1 MLKRIRRVPFGLLLI
16 IILALFFRLIWLD
29 RVPNGITDDEL
40 IFVLN
45 AKAVFFTGSDISGA
59 WNPLTFAPIPGIT
72 PMAEL
77 PSLIMAP
84 FTGLLPLSLFTS
96 KLPYALV
103 STLLAVLLYLITSK
117 LLGRREAFFVGIV
130 AALNPWSIFTGRTA
144 YDAPLAIFFYLLA
157 FLMLLYAKNW
167 KILLVFIP
175 LFFGFYSYIATK
187 VIFIPFTLLIVSFS
201 WLIWNKKKFSKQYLV
216 LLLLCLA
223 LFIFFL
229 TSLKFNSTK
238 ERLSEISTPN
248 DPKYAKTVDTER
260 QLSMKSPLRD
270 VFSNK
275 VVVFG
280 KDSIDKYLKVFST
293 EFLFLKGEGTS
304 TLSLGNHGYFY
315 YLDFIFII
323 VGFCV
328 LFKRN
333 RPIWFFIS
341 GLILIAPLPAV
352 ANNLQTGSW
361 VLRSSLLYPMFIF
374 LIGIGIWFI
383 VFLFKRKIFQGL
395 ILSALVI
402 LYTAGVL
409 NFVNIF
415 FFRNPFY
422 NSESFS
428 LSSRVV
434 SNYIQFAGKDGRKVI
449 VTTNDPK
456 KSFYQYM
463 FNTNQYNRKNASKI
477 RDLVREEKY
486 EYKNAVFTG
495 CLSNLKFS
503 KETIYIGGATSKCG
517 QIDFKYNRQ
526 YLNIPRLSDGGP
538 IYTIVNDSIC
548 GKYHLNLFPTDI
560 LVSDF
565 AINDLPEKR
574 FCKQFITISQ

>member
-1 MLKRIRRVPFGLLLI
+1 MLKRIKRVPFGLLLI
-16 IILALFFRLIWLD
+16 IILALFFRLFWLD
-29 RVPNGITDDEL
+29 KVPNGITDDEV

-45 AKAVFFTGSDISGA
+45 AKAVFLTGSDISGA
-59 WNPLTFAPIPGIT
+59 WNPLTLAPIPGIT

-84 FTGLLPLSLFTS
+84 FIGLLPHSLFAS

-103 STLLAVLLYLITSK
+103 STLLVVLLYLITSK
-117 LLGRREAFFVGIV
+117 LLGRREAFFVGAV

-157 FLMLLYAKNW
+157 FLMLLFLKNW
-167 KILLVFIP
+167 KILLIFIP

-187 VIFIPFTLLIVSFS
+187 VIFVPYTLLIVFFS

-216 LLLLCLA
+216 LLLLCLS
-223 LFIFFL
+223 LFIFFF

-248 DPKYAKTVDTER
+248 DPKYAKTVDMER
-260 QLSMKSPLRD
+260 QLSIKSPLRD
-270 VFSNK
+270 IFANK

-293 EFLFLKGEGTS
+293 EFLFLRGEGTS
-304 TLSLGNHGYFY
+304 TLSLGYHGYFY
-315 YLDFIFII
+315 YLDFIFLI

-361 VLRSSLLYPMFIF
+361 VLRSALLYPMFIF

-422 NSESFS
+422 NSDSFS
-428 LSSRVV
+428 LSSRVI
-434 SNYIQFAGKDGRKVI
+434 SNYIQFAGEDGRKVI
-449 VTTNDPK
+449 VATNDPK
-456 KSFYQYM
+456 KSFYQYI
-463 FNTNQYNRKNASKI
+463 FHTNQYNRDTAGEI
-477 RDLVREEKY
+477 RELIKEEKY
-486 EYKNAVFTG
+486 EYKNVVFTG
-495 CLSNLKFS
+495 CLSNLNSS
-503 KETIYIGGATSKCG
+503 KDTVYIGVAISKCG
-517 QIDFKYNRQ
+517 NVDFTLRGDN
-526 YLNIPRLSDGGP
+526 LNIPRLSDGGP
-538 IYTIVNDSIC
+538 IYRIVNDNLC
-548 GKYHLNLFPTDI
+548 GKHHLNLFPSNI

-565 AINDLPEKR
+565 DINNLPEKR